1 MTILKLHIG
10 LFMRFRLFFS
20 EICFLRLDFETFTI
34 VGPTLTTEATGAVC
48 TDTFKVTVSF

>member
-10 LFMRFRLFFS
+10 LLMRFRLFFS